1 MDFLTKEFHQQ
12 QEKMKEMMEMIT
24 SQNSFMVDHQQRLQ
38 IKASEND
45 KDRNQNAI
53 NPVENELRTQGSSS
67 TSAFERDAAD
77 EDEKLERFFSSL
89 VSSPSAKES
98 SFGVQKVAS
107 ANNLHS
113 QKSFRNY
120 LKKFLSFALSSTSS
134 SSLSS
139 EESVSAESSRLLS
152 LFADLYAFLHFHLS
166 DMIVVLVLLI
176 FLLVLI
182 LLGMMLLLGYALLV
196 KK

>member
-1 MDFLTKEFHQQ
+1 MDFLTKELHQQ

-45 KDRNQNAI
+45 RDLNQNAI
-53 NPVENELRTQGSSS
+53 NPVENELGTQSSS
-67 TSAFERDAAD
+67 TSSFEGDALD
-77 EDEKLERFFSSL
+77 EEEKLERFFSSL
-89 VSSPSAKES
+89 VSSPRAKDS
-98 SFGVQKVAS
+98 LGVQKVAN

-113 QKSFRNY
+113 QTSFRNY

-134 SSLSS
+134 TSPSS

-166 DMIVVLVLLI
+166 DMIVVLVLMI